1 MRLNG
6 TTSLVGRASPGAP
19 RPAARTGPRRRVRRT
34 RPTFHCLGHAF
45 TLLELLIVLAIIGL
59 LAAITLPAISNIRKN
74 NTMVSAGRQLVDD
87 LALARARAISDRTTV
102 YVVFI
107 SSDLLPQ
114 TFNLNTKDGKLSERL
129 KSGLYTTYALFAERS
144 VGDQPGRR
152 RPRFLTSW
160 RSLPDGILI
169 ATNKLWNNQA
179 LIVSA
184 DEWVRTFDYAD
195 FPFPAGASATVQ
207 GLPYLAFDF
216 QGRLVNK
223 QSQVQLNG
231 EIIPLARGS
240 ILYSRASNGA
250 LLDIDVRES
259 PPGNA
264 SDTNTFHLV
273 RIDGLTGRARV
284 DTRAIY

>member
-1 MRLNG
+1 M
-6 TTSLVGRASPGAP
+6 
-19 RPAARTGPRRRVRRT
+19 
-34 RPTFHCLGHAF
+34 
-45 TLLELLIVLAIIGL
+45 IVLAIIGM
-59 LAAITLPAISNIRKN
+59 LAAITLPAIKNIRKN
-74 NTMVSAGRQLVDD
+74 NTMVAAGRQLVDD
-87 LALARARAISDRTTV
+87 LALARNRAISERTTV

-114 TFNLNTKDGKLSERL
+114 TFNLNTKDGKLAERL

-152 RPRFLTSW
+152 RARFLTSW

-169 ATNKLWNNQA
+169 ATNKLWYNEPLVA
-179 LIVSA
+179 A
-184 DEWVRTFDYAD
+184 PDEWLRTYDYAD
-195 FPFPAGASATVQ
+195 FPFPASASVTAQ
-207 GLPYLAFDF
+207 ALPYLAFDF

-223 QSQVQLNG
+223 QNQVQLNG

-240 ILYSRASNGA
+240 ILYSRANNGA

-273 RIDGLTGRARV
+273 RVDGLTGRARV
-284 DTRAIY
+284 ETKAIY